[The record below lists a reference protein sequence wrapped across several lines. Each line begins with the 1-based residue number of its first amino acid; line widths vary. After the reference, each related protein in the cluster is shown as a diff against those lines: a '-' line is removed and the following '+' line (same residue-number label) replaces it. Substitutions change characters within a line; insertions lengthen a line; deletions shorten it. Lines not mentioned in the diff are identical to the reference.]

1 MAQVTKTALK
11 TYFNTG
17 DLPTESNFIDLID
30 SSQSTLVAGDN
41 ISLTPQSNGSVK
53 IDANVS
59 NTSNKGIITTF
70 TNSDKLA
77 TVLDSFMNNSTPG
90 IAVYVPV
97 NGSVYIGTW
106 DFSDRPAPLGTIV
119 IIQETRNN
127 SLDVGL
133 ELKGLGTV
141 NRTQRLSAVKINYS
155 RYMSAAI
162 IIRTFRAWEI
172 VGSVGEVKA
181 AS

>member
-1 MAQVTKTALK
+1 MAQVTKTVLK

-41 ISLTPQSNGSVK
+41 ISLTSQSNGSVK

-59 NTSNKGIITTF
+59 NNGIITTF
-70 TNSDKLA
+70 RNNDELVN
-77 TVLDSFMNNSTPG
+77 VLKSFTSNSTPG
-90 IAVYVPV
+90 IAVYTPA

-106 DFSDRPAPLGTIV
+106 DFSSLIAPLGTIV
-119 IIQETRNN
+119 IIQETRNALAN
-127 SLDVGL
+127 QGL
-133 ELKGLGTV
+133 TLNGLGTV
-141 NRTQRLSAVKINYS
+141 KRTQRLLSVKIS
-155 RYMSAAI
+155 STSSMSAAI

-172 VGSVGEVKA
+172 VGSVGEVQA
-181 AS
+181 AN

>member
-41 ISLTPQSNGSVK
+41 ISLTSQNNGSVK

-59 NTSNKGIITTF
+59 NNGIITTF
-70 TNSDKLA
+70 NNNDGLA
-77 TVLDSFMNNSTPG
+77 TVLKSFMDDSTPG
-90 IAVYVPV
+90 IAVYLPV

-106 DFSDRPAPLGTIV
+106 DFSGLSAPLGTIV
-119 IIQETRNN
+119 IIQETRYAIAN
-127 SLDVGL
+127 LGL
-133 ELKGLGTV
+133 TLKGLGTV
-141 NRTQRLSAVKINYS
+141 KRTQRLLSVKIS
-155 RYMSAAI
+155 STASMSAAI
-162 IIRTFRAWEI
+162 MIRTFRAWEI
-172 VGSVGEVKA
+172 VGSVGEVQA
-181 AS
+181 AN

>member
-1 MAQVTKTALK
+1 MAQVTKTVLK

-41 ISLTPQSNGSVK
+41 ISLTSQSNGSVK

-59 NTSNKGIITTF
+59 NNRIITTF
-70 TNSDKLA
+70 KNNNQLA
-77 TVLDSFMNNSTPG
+77 TVLESFMQDSTPG
-90 IAVYVPV
+90 IAVYTPV

-106 DFSDRPAPLGTIV
+106 DFSGLSAPLGTIV
-119 IIQETRNN
+119 IIQERRNVIAN
-127 SLDVGL
+127 PGL
-133 ELKGLGTV
+133 KLNGLGIIS
-141 NRTQRLSAVKINYS
+141 RTQLLSSVKIS
-155 RYMSAAI
+155 SISSMAAAI

-172 VGSVGEVKA
+172 VGSVGEVQA
-181 AS
+181 AN

>member
-1 MAQVTKTALK
+1 MAQVTKTVLK

-41 ISLTPQSNGSVK
+41 ISLTSQSNGSVK

-59 NTSNKGIITTF
+59 NNGIITTF
-70 TNSDKLA
+70 NNSDKLA
-77 TVLDSFMNNSTPG
+77 TVLKSFMDNSTPG
-90 IAVYVPV
+90 IAVYIPV
-97 NGSVYIGTW
+97 NGSSYIGTW
-106 DFSDRPAPLGTIV
+106 DFSDLAAPLGTIV
-119 IIQETRNN
+119 IIQETR
-127 SLDVGL
+127 DVLANPGL
-133 ELKGLGTV
+133 VLNGLGTV
-141 NRTQRLSAVKINYS
+141 DRTQRLSSVKIGS
-155 RYMSAAI
+155 ISSMAAAI

-181 AS
+181 AV

>member
-41 ISLTPQSNGSVK
+41 ISLTSQSNGSVK

-59 NTSNKGIITTF
+59 NNKIISTF
-70 TNSDKLA
+70 SNSDKLA
-77 TVLDSFMNNSTPG
+77 TVLKSFMNNSAPG
-90 IAVYVPV
+90 IAVYIPL
-97 NGSVYIGTW
+97 NESSYIGTW
-106 DFSDRPAPLGTIV
+106 DFSDLAAPLGTIV
-119 IIQETRNN
+119 IIQATRNAVLN
-127 SLDVGL
+127 PGL
-133 ELKGLGTV
+133 ELKGLGV
-141 NRTQRLSAVKINYS
+141 INRTQRLLSVKIGS
-155 RYMSAAI
+155 TFSMAAAI

-172 VGSVGEVKA
+172 VGSVGEVQA
-181 AS
+181 AN

>member
-1 MAQVTKTALK
+1 MAQVTKTVLK

-41 ISLTPQSNGSVK
+41 ISLTSQSNGSVK

-59 NTSNKGIITTF
+59 NNGIITTF
-70 TNSDKLA
+70 NNTNNPLA
-77 TVLDSFMNNSTPG
+77 TVLKSFTDKSTPG
-90 IAVYVPV
+90 IAVYIPI
-97 NGSVYIGTW
+97 NGSSYIGTW
-106 DFSDRPAPLGTIV
+106 DFTDLIAPLGTIV
-119 IIQETRNN
+119 IIQETRNALAN
-127 SLDVGL
+127 PGL
-133 ELKGLGTV
+133 TLNGLGTV
-141 NRTQRLSAVKINYS
+141 DRTQRLLSVKIS
-155 RYMSAAI
+155 STSSMAAAI

-172 VGSVGEVKA
+172 VGSVGEVQI